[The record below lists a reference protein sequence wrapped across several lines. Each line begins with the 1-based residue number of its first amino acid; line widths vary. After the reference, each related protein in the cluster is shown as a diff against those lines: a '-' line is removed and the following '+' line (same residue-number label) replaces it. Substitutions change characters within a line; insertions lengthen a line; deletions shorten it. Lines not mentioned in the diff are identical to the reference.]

1 MKAAALVLALAAGC
15 VVDETPDV
23 GEPLTGRCNNADS
36 DPKTTV
42 SFFADVHPLMTRA
55 MGGCTCHQGRQTSG
69 LDISSYA
76 SLRRG
81 GINSGD
87 RIIIAGNPCGSIL
100 LQKVGETP
108 PFGSRMPLN
117 GPPYLSPDQI
127 QLIHDWVAEGA
138 LDN

>member
-1 MKAAALVLALAAGC
+1 MKALVCVLALASGC
-15 VVDETPDV
+15 AIEDAPEV
-23 GEPLTGRCNNADS
+23 GSELTGRCDNADS
-36 DPKTTV
+36 APRTPV
-42 SFFADVHPLMTRA
+42 SFAAEVHPLMTRA

-87 RIIIAGNPCGSIL
+87 RVIVAGDPCGSIL
-100 LQKVGETP
+100 LQKISETP

-127 QLIHDWVAEGA
+127 QLVHDWVAEGA